1 MFLFYLSLI
10 LYSCCV
16 SNWFLQGTF
25 KHKYINKW
33 NLIKNI
39 SDIIIIIIIIY
50 HHQNFLVLCFVRIC
64 VFLFLFSS
72 RALFV
77 IGLRAVKFAR

>member
-1 MFLFYLSLI
+1 M
-10 LYSCCV
+10 
-16 SNWFLQGTF
+16 
-25 KHKYINKW
+25 
-33 NLIKNI
+33 IKM
-39 SDIIIIIIIIY
+39 S
-50 HHQNFLVLCFVRIC
+50 LCFDCIC